1 MFSYRLVYI
10 KKLDYKKNTF
20 YQIQD
25 FGISLSRNDARYQID
40 NNAPTYRGSDK
51 PANAMHGWDRLA
63 WHRGRNTFRYCQ
75 TIFLYNIKN
84 LNTVTFLPEKFCQ
97 QGSCLAFRIL
107 ALTTGS
113 CAFSQPEREKV
124 KYRLSTTIFCAHYCF
139 IIFFHI
145 VSSYKKLLSLSPV
158 NNLHND

>member
-1 MFSYRLVYI
+1 MGGWTRGGEGEGGGVNDYIVIQSKYFPPTLLCLQFSH
-10 KKLDYKKNTF
+10 
-20 YQIQD
+20 
-25 FGISLSRNDARYQID
+25 
-40 NNAPTYRGSDK
+40 
-51 PANAMHGWDRLA
+51 M
-63 WHRGRNTFRYCQ
+63 
-75 TIFLYNIKN
+75 
-84 LNTVTFLPEKFCQ
+84 KFCQ
-97 QGSCLAFRIL
+97 QWSCLAFRIL